1 MASCCLK
8 GTLPTQYITQ
18 KNALL
23 SQIDT
28 CTHTFMGLLVIY
40 KLGIESSD
48 KSLFICAY
56 IYIYYIIC
64 LIFIDTPSIKMWPLM
79 HWFLFSLRKVPRVN
93 KTRIVFD
100 VFL

>member
-56 IYIYYIIC
+56 IYIYILHY
-64 LIFIDTPSIKMWPLM
+64 
-79 HWFLFSLRKVPRVN
+79 LFDIYRHPINKDVATNALVP
-93 KTRIVFD
+93 F
-100 VFL
+100 FP